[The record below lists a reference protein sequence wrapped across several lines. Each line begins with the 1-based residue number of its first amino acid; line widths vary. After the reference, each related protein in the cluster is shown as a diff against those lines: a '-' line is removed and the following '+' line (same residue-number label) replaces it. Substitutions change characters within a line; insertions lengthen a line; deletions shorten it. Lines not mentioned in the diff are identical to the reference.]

1 MNRSLHSL
9 LAVGVF
15 ALGLTAPLAAADA
28 ESAETR
34 LRENLKATLL
44 QLRSTQNDLVTAQ
57 SAQNALA
64 EEKKSL
70 GVQND
75 ALKKQAVA
83 DHAETDKIIADLKA
97 ANADQTKEIT
107 RLNDTLAKAKAAF
120 EQAAALA
127 RAKEAERARLASELI
142 VAQRRG
148 DDLHV
153 KNVALFKLGNEIL
166 VRYEKF
172 GLGDAI
178 SAREPFVGLTRVK
191 LETLAQDYADKLAE
205 QRDVAAP

>member
-1 MNRSLHSL
+1 MNRSLRFL
-9 LAVGVF
+9 LAAGAF
-15 ALGLTAPLAAADA
+15 ALGLTAPLAAADT

-44 QLRSTQNDLVTAQ
+44 QLRSAQNDLATAQ
-57 SAQNALA
+57 SAQNALTD
-64 EEKKSL
+64 EKKTL
-70 GVQND
+70 ITQND

-83 DHAETDKIIADLKA
+83 DHAEADKIIADLKA
-97 ANADQTKEIT
+97 ANADQAKEIV

-127 RAKEAERARLASELI
+127 RAKETERARLASELI

-153 KNVALFKLGNEIL
+153 KNVALFKLGKEIL